1 LGLAAH
7 GAAGGVQT
15 LNNALG
21 FSESASKQLE
31 QLQSR
36 IKSLQ
41 DGGDP
46 VKMTARWISENKG
59 LSEEEKVAIMSAAHA
74 EKTLLQARQA
84 TGGATKGAVSSADTL
99 LQSLRDQVAV
109 LGMTD
114 AQLQRYRLQ
123 MAGASKGQMD
133 EVEALQATKKAY
145 EDTERANKLYQKA
158 MLEQKSIAEENT
170 IFQTQKNQE
179 NVGLGIGERRRKQL
193 AEEYQIRADFERR
206 RRALEAGQE
215 DESTR
220 LDEPLYLQSIESLRS
235 AEEEKLAIV
244 RRSVQERSLLEQH
257 WGLAMQE
264 AMINYADNT
273 ANVYQA
279 VSGLVGNI
287 FKGMEDAL
295 FQFAMKGKM
304 DFSSLAD
311 SIIADMIRIAIQQS
325 VTAPLAGMIGNLFGG
340 GVNGVSTASA
350 IQQGGGDGIG
360 ALISLNGWASGGYT
374 GDGGRY
380 EPAGI
385 VHKGEGVLSQ
395 DDMRSLGGR
404 SGFERLRRSLRGY
417 ANGGTVGYPALPSAT
432 ATGSMPGQD
441 LQVVVNNYGG
451 NRVEAKEEMSTGAD
465 GQMLRRVVISILDEQ
480 LGSPSTS
487 TGRVLQRGWGLRAR
501 S

>member
-1 LGLAAH
+1 
-7 GAAGGVQT
+7 
-15 LNNALG
+15 
-21 FSESASKQLE
+21 
-31 QLQSR
+31 
-36 IKSLQ
+36 
-41 DGGDP
+41 
-46 VKMTARWISENKG
+46 
-59 LSEEEKVAIMSAAHA
+59 
-74 EKTLLQARQA
+74 
-84 TGGATKGAVSSADTL
+84 
-99 LQSLRDQVAV
+99 
-109 LGMTD
+109 
-114 AQLQRYRLQ
+114 
-123 MAGASKGQMD
+123 
-133 EVEALQATKKAY
+133 
-145 EDTERANKLYQKA
+145 
-158 MLEQKSIAEENT
+158 
-170 IFQTQKNQE
+170 
-179 NVGLGIGERRRKQL
+179 
-193 AEEYQIRADFERR
+193 
-206 RRALEAGQE
+206 
-215 DESTR
+215 
-220 LDEPLYLQSIESLRS
+220 
-235 AEEEKLAIV
+235 
-244 RRSVQERSLLEQH
+244 
-257 WGLAMQE
+257 
-264 AMINYADNT
+264 
-273 ANVYQA
+273 
-279 VSGLVGNI
+279 
-287 FKGMEDAL
+287 
-295 FQFAMKGKM
+295 MKGKM